1 MCDSY
6 KCFILQKYDPNVDAS
21 DAANVDVK
29 PDQVEVLPNEKVNV
43 VDTKDSKKECENPE
57 SRSEED
63 VGGAGGG

>member
-1 MCDSY
+1 MCESLNVWI
-6 KCFILQKYDPNVDAS
+6 FQKYDPNEDAS
-21 DAANVDVK
+21 DATNVDVK

-63 VGGAGGG
+63 V

>member
-1 MCDSY
+1 M
-6 KCFILQKYDPNVDAS
+6 
-21 DAANVDVK
+21 K

-63 VGGAGGG
+63 VGGAGGGWGVPSHADDGQAQDIKALAGVCR